1 MNDMTETIVT
11 IANVSLIAF
20 IITAVTILTKIG
32 RVVVSAYTQWANND
46 SASITFFNN
55 DGRFMNVSVNYPKGN
70 EIWAATYNQ
79 EGTAIS
85 LRKVIV
91 HDKEGTVEMDDS
103 AKKARLFSWNGNPSP
118 DVSTA
123 IWDGNDSRTL
133 PNGTSCLT
141 EIRF

>member
-1 MNDMTETIVT
+1 MADMTDRIAA

-20 IITAVTILTKIG
+20 IGAAVFVLTKIG
-32 RVVVSAYTQWANND
+32 RAVVSAYTQWADHD
-46 SASITFFNN
+46 SASITFCNN
-55 DGRFMNVSVNYPKGN
+55 DGRFMNVSVSYPKGN
-70 EIWAATYNQ
+70 DIWAATYNQ

-85 LRKVIV
+85 LRKVLV
-91 HDKEGTVEMDDS
+91 HDKEGTVEMDNS

-123 IWDGNDSRTL
+123 IWEGNDSRTL

>member
-103 AKKARLFSWNGNPSP
+103 AKKARLFSWNGHPSP